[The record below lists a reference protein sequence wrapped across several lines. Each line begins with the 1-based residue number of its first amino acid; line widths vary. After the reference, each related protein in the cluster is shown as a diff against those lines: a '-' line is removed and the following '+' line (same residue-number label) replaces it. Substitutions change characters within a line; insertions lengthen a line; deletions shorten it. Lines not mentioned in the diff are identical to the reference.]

1 MNQTF
6 RLVAA
11 LLAAASIEA
20 CATTSPRIDPA
31 RAAGI
36 TDGVHDR
43 ARVADLFGVP
53 EDTEHFRVARG
64 RCTDAWHWSNPTAT
78 TYENLTVYFDAN
90 GVVCH
95 HAYSGPNRPRAELG
109 TDAPT
114 QHLGRLARR

>member
-1 MNQTF
+1 MNKTF
-6 RLVAA
+6 PLLAA
-11 LLAAASIEA
+11 LLAAASMEA
-20 CATTSPRIDPA
+20 CAAAPLRIDPA

-36 TDGVHDR
+36 TDGVYDR

-64 RCTDAWHWSNPTAT
+64 RCTDAWHWSNPTST
-78 TYENLTVYFDAN
+78 TFENLTVYFDAN

-95 HAYSGPNRPRAELG
+95 HAYSGPDRPRAALG
-109 TDAPT
+109 SAVPA